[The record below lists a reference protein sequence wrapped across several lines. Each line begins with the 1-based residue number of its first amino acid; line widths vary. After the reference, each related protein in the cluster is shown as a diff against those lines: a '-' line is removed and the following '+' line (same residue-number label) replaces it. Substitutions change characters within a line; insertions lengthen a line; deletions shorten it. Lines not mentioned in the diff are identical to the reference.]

1 MTCSALSRRAAALLL
16 ALALAVG
23 AHGAEPTKA
32 AQDEAKPIFA
42 EAQQAYQLGKFED
55 AIARYEKVYQLTN
68 HPSLLFNLA
77 QCHRQLGNFERA
89 AFFYERYLASARA
102 PIPNEQLARDLL
114 AEMEQKRDQKAAED
128 KLAAEARA
136 KVEAEAAAAER
147 ARQEEEGRRL
157 AQKVPE
163 AKPVTSQPWFWVAV
177 VGGAAVVVGGTVA
190 IAAAAGS
197 RPAGPDTSLGTIQF

>member
-1 MTCSALSRRAAALLL
+1 L
-16 ALALAVG
+16 ALG
-23 AHGAEPTKA
+23 AHGAEPTKS

-55 AIARYEKVYQLTN
+55 AIAKYEKVYQLTN

-77 QCHRQLGNFERA
+77 QCHRQLGNYERA
-89 AFFYERYLASARA
+89 AFFYDRYLSSAKP

-114 AEMEQKRDQKAAED
+114 AEMQQKRDEKVAADKA
-128 KLAAEARA
+128 AAEAKA
-136 KVEAEAAAAER
+136 KAEADAAAAAAAAAER

-163 AKPVTSQPWFWVAV
+163 VKPITSQPWFWVVV
-177 VGGAAVVVGGTVA
+177 VGGAAVVVGGTVTA
-190 IAAAAGS
+190 IAVASAKQ
-197 RPAGPDTSLGTIQF
+197 PLPQTSLGTIQF